1 MAELKTGRFSVELV
15 LTNGKTVSALTR
27 AINGHT
33 FDLVEQAVKELEEER
48 MGLLAE
54 APSLKQALVSEDSGK
69 TSLSQMQELSAK
81 APELN
86 SKARRLKVK
95 TTLVIGRLM
104 IDTDVQSAAAY
115 KDEAESGIDS
125 DFWKSQD
132 LTALGEA
139 VKRFRG
145 LLFGSE

>member
-15 LTNGKTVSALTR
+15 LANGKTVSALTR

-54 APSLKQALVSEDSGK
+54 APLLKQALVSEDSGK

-145 LLFGSE
+145 LLFGGE

>member
-15 LTNGKTVSALTR
+15 LANGKTVSALTR

-54 APSLKQALVSEDSGK
+54 APLLKQALVSEDSGK

-115 KDEAESGIDS
+115 KDDAESGIDS

-145 LLFGSE
+145 LLFGGE

>member
-15 LTNGKTVSALTR
+15 LSNGKTVSALTR

-69 TSLSQMQELSAK
+69 TSLSQIQELSAK

-145 LLFGSE
+145 LLFGGE

>member
-15 LTNGKTVSALTR
+15 LANGKTVSALTR

-69 TSLSQMQELSAK
+69 TSLSQIQELSAK

>member
-69 TSLSQMQELSAK
+69 TSLSQIQELSAK

>member
-69 TSLSQMQELSAK
+69 TSLSQIQELSAK

-145 LLFGSE
+145 LLFGGE

>member
-1 MAELKTGRFSVELV
+1 MAELKTGRFSIELV

-69 TSLSQMQELSAK
+69 TSLSQIQELSAK

>member
-15 LTNGKTVSALTR
+15 LSNGKTVSALTR

-69 TSLSQMQELSAK
+69 TSLSQIQELSAK